1 MTTKNKPAYPGS
13 TAISIKEYF
22 TLPIEERTKVLQSY
36 IELHN
41 GVSDDMQSKYTPKE
55 VAEMLRR
62 NQESNITIYTQ
73 LTEMSKLMGDM
84 ANIIANNVDKFEGTD
99 IDQYGHTVHTMLEQ
113 VRMLTV
119 GMVAE
124 YEGDLDT
131 QLSAS
136 EALIYTLG
144 GE

>member
-1 MTTKNKPAYPGS
+1 
-13 TAISIKEYF
+13 
-22 TLPIEERTKVLQSY
+22 
-36 IELHN
+36 
-41 GVSDDMQSKYTPKE
+41 
-55 VAEMLRR
+55 
-62 NQESNITIYTQ
+62 
-73 LTEMSKLMGDM
+73 
-84 ANIIANNVDKFEGTD
+84 
-99 IDQYGHTVHTMLEQ
+99 MLEQ

>member
-13 TAISIKEYF
+13 TAISIKEYC

-36 IELHN
+36 IEIHN
-41 GVSDDMQSKYTPKE
+41 GVSDDMQSKHTPKE
-55 VAEMLRR
+55 VEEVLRR

-73 LTEMSKLMGDM
+73 LTEMSKLMGDI
-84 ANIIANNVDKFEGTD
+84 ANIIANNADKFEGTD
-99 IDQYGHTVHTMLEQ
+99 IDQYGYTVHTMLEQ

>member
-1 MTTKNKPAYPGS
+1 
-13 TAISIKEYF
+13 
-22 TLPIEERTKVLQSY
+22 
-36 IELHN
+36 
-41 GVSDDMQSKYTPKE
+41 
-55 VAEMLRR
+55 MLRR
-62 NQESNITIYTQ
+62 NQEANITIYTQ

-84 ANIIANNVDKFEGTD
+84 AGIIANNADKFEGTD